1 MHLVLG
7 TISKLAY
14 GQDVKKLR
22 DGDVL
27 SLRVGVVVGR
37 RLLGASALIGLGLLK
52 CKVPPFA

>member
-1 MHLVLG
+1 MLG